1 MLDHI
6 VCTASY
12 FTAEGGGFI
21 DSKYEIVSKSTE
33 KIFIDIGFW
42 LVRGNL
48 DKMIVPNSIKLFSNM
63 KFGVKL

>member
-1 MLDHI
+1 MT
-6 VCTASY
+6 C

-42 LVRGNL
+42 LVGGYLN
-48 DKMIVPNSIKLFSNM
+48 KIIVPNSIKLFSNM

>member
-1 MLDHI
+1 MYALCLALQLK
-6 VCTASY
+6 VVALLKV
-12 FTAEGGGFI
+12 
-21 DSKYEIVSKSTE
+21 KYEIVSKSTE

-48 DKMIVPNSIKLFSNM
+48 DKIIVPNSIKLFSNM